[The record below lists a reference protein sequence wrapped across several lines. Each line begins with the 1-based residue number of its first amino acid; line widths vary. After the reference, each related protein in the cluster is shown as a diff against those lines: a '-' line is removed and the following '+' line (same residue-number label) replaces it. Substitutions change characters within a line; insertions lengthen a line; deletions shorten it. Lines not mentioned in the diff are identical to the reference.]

1 MISFVIVAGMD
12 VLEEIVADEPN
23 LAHLGVTLGSDATKL
38 AISMVAGA
46 LASAVVVAAAGTF
59 TLPVVVV
66 AGAGLL
72 GALVVGVGLDALD
85 EHVGV
90 TVWLQQRAMELEV
103 EVVESVPRPST
114 SAGDT
119 IRPPGL
125 PDIPPAPPAE
135 RQELWRRSRRTSC
148 GRKGTRR

>member
-1 MISFVIVAGMD
+1 MD

-23 LAHLGVTLGSDATKL
+23 LARLGVTLGSDATKL